1 MQWLAHVNR
10 NMEPSSSAEEVL
22 SADNAAGRR
31 TGSEP
36 MAETDEPEAG
46 TVDVNEQ

>member
-10 NMEPSSSAEEVL
+10 NMEPSSSAEEVV
-22 SADNAAGRR
+22 SAGNAAGRR

-36 MAETDEPEAG
+36 MEGMDEPEGG
-46 TVDVNEQ
+46 TVDVNDQ